1 MDAGTIFTSLD
12 TDGNGSLSMS
22 ELHCRLSDFG
32 LGEDQIERVFFALD
46 TNHDG
51 VVDKQEF
58 VDGFSKYQHIVSG
71 GRADA
76 FQCGP
81 CKQWGFQ
88 KWKLDR
94 WLDFD
99 GHTISVYKCSGQ
111 PPAGATPH
119 FTLQMDTGI
128 CIPDPSNNC
137 RFSID
142 TGTSIVHFKAESAT
156 ICAAWVA
163 AFKAASVSTHKE
175 RIDLIK
181 QNKQFNEKVSGAS
194 GDYFLGEM
202 LGSGGFASVKAGI
215 HAETGQRVAAKI
227 MPAASAAEKAHKQE
241 IVNMAAL
248 KHPNVVEVLDV
259 VYQAGKKRGQGS
271 IYIMLELMSGGEL
284 FSRVVD
290 NGCLD
295 EDEAR
300 FFFRQILEGMAYCH
314 TRKLCHRDMK
324 LENLLL
330 DSSGMRVKITDF
342 GFAKNLAD
350 GAAETVLGTAVYVAP
365 EVLSG
370 HEYDGFKV
378 DMWACGVVLFAM
390 IAGSYPFDFG
400 YHGGV
405 GPEQKGQN
413 AQLMRA
419 LMKADYDLPSDISK
433 PLGDLVSHLIQ
444 PDPETRYSAAQA
456 LKHPFM
462 LAGGKSGKLECNQRT
477 AEDIDTMIA
486 GFSTQYIETPEG
498 DNPGVWL
505 EKLHAATEDAVQP
518 APAPG
523 PVDVNFEDDEDED
536 GF

>member
-1 MDAGTIFTSLD
+1 MTGTVSIDLLVVVVATCTRSGTTVLLGSSSIAALRNATTAVQPTTAVASSYVVILGRPALLVACCERFCSPDAERPLHREKPMDAGTIFTSLD

-58 VDGFSKYQHIVSG
+58 VNGFSKYQHIVSG

-111 PPAGATPH
+111 PPAGSTPH

-128 CIPDPSNNC
+128 CIPDPSNDC

-290 NGCLD
+290 NGCLCRRMS
-295 EDEAR
+295 A
-300 FFFRQILEGMAYCH
+300 
-314 TRKLCHRDMK
+314 
-324 LENLLL
+324 
-330 DSSGMRVKITDF
+330 
-342 GFAKNLAD
+342 
-350 GAAETVLGTAVYVAP
+350 
-365 EVLSG
+365 
-370 HEYDGFKV
+370 
-378 DMWACGVVLFAM
+378 
-390 IAGSYPFDFG
+390 
-400 YHGGV
+400 
-405 GPEQKGQN
+405 QN
-413 AQLMRA
+413 
-419 LMKADYDLPSDISK
+419 SCS
-433 PLGDLVSHLIQ
+433 
-444 PDPETRYSAAQA
+444 
-456 LKHPFM
+456 
-462 LAGGKSGKLECNQRT
+462 
-477 AEDIDTMIA
+477 A
-486 GFSTQYIETPEG
+486 GFRSTKIG
-498 DNPGVWL
+498 IASD
-505 EKLHAATEDAVQP
+505 
-518 APAPG
+518 
-523 PVDVNFEDDEDED
+523 
-536 GF
+536 